1 MLLSYLSQTKRDTYV
16 AFQIEKKSLGEI
28 SVSRGLVES
37 TLATHLSEAIL
48 VGLTVDL
55 NRLNMTQE
63 IVDQVESIIRKA
75 PINSSIS
82 FFYFLSFLFYFNF

>member
-1 MLLSYLSQTKRDTYV
+1 MLSYLSQTKRDTYV

-37 TLATHLSEAIL
+37 TLATHISDAIA
-48 VGLTVDL
+48 VGLTIDL
-55 NRLNMTQE
+55 NRLNITKE
-63 IVDQVESIIRKA
+63 IVDQVENVIRKA

-82 FFYFLSFLFYFNF
+82 FLSFVLF